1 MCEEIVD
8 TSVPQIQGQ
17 IDEIGKVILQ
27 DRVPERVVE
36 QIIPVPQI
44 MDEMVEVIHLVPKQ
58 IREDIDGEIFVL
70 VPQVM
75 EETTET
81 AKIIPQKR
89 VQNSTVEQITNDF
102 MPQIHEEI
110 VAVIQLI
117 P

>member
-1 MCEEIVD
+1 MVD

-17 IDEIGKVILQ
+17 IDETGKVILQ
-27 DRVPERVVE
+27 ERVPERNVE
-36 QIIPVPQI
+36 QIVNVPVPQI
-44 MDEMVEVIHLVPKQ
+44 IDECVEVIQLVPKEK
-58 IREDIDGEIFVL
+58 IREHIVGEIVVL
-70 VPQVM
+70 VPQVR

-89 VQNSTVEQITNDF
+89 VQNRTVDQITIVF
-102 MPQIHEEI
+102 MLQIQEEI